1 MSPGSDDAYWVEPGT
16 RLAYPTAYAAYRQRR
31 EAQEKRPGRHCALG
45 PEIDRYV
52 WRRWR
57 RPPPS
62 DVDVVL
68 VFRPG
73 VSPRVQRIVGEV
85 VRAIGRGSPAGDAIR
100 RVARR
105 FGLRHA
111 QARAFI
117 TAGIDFELRVRREAM
132 GSLATGSWCSS
143 LAD

>member
-1 MSPGSDDAYWVEPGT
+1 VISPRSDAGSWVEPGT
-16 RLAYPTAYAAYRQRR
+16 RLAYPMSYGAYRRAR
-31 EAQEKRPGRHCALG
+31 EAQEKWAPRHRGLG

-52 WRRWR
+52 WRCWR
-57 RPPPS
+57 RPATS

-68 VFRPG
+68 TFRQG

-85 VRAIGRGSPAGDAIR
+85 LRAIGRGWSAGEAIR
-100 RVARR
+100 HVARR

-117 TAGIDFELRVRREAM
+117 TAGIEFELRTRRD
-132 GSLATGSWCSS
+132 
-143 LAD
+143 AD